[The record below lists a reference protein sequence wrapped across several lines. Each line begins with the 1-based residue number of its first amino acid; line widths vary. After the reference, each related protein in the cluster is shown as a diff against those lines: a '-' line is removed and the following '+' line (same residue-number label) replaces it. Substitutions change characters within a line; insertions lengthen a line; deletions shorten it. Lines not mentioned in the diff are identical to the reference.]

1 MKIAVS
7 ASGKSLEDLLNERLG
22 RCEYFLIYDSND
34 DSINTLENTGR
45 LATGAA
51 GIATASLLSDQ
62 GIDVIITGNVGPN
75 AFTALQ
81 AAGIQVY
88 TSAVGK
94 IKDVLQNYQAGKLTE
109 IQAPN
114 VGAHGR

>member
-7 ASGKSLEDLLNERLG
+7 ASGKSLEDSLNQRLG

-34 DSINTLENTGR
+34 NSTNVLENTGR

-51 GIATASLLSDQ
+51 GIATARLLSDQ
-62 GIDVIITGNVGPN
+62 GVDVIITGNVGPN

-81 AAGIQVY
+81 AAGIRVY
-88 TSAVGK
+88 TSAVEK
-94 IKDVLQNYQAGKLTE
+94 IKDVLQSYQAGELIE